1 MFNGPNVAERMI
13 PTPGDLCDLFLA
25 RRAPRWRIEAG
36 FGDAKLIRK
45 LGDVLEDN
53 LSAQ

>member
-1 MFNGPNVAERMI
+1 MADRRTLPRGGSQ
-13 PTPGDLCDLFLA
+13 TPGDPCDLFLS

-36 FGDAKLIRK
+36 FGYTKLIRK

-53 LSAQ
+53 LSAL

>member
-1 MFNGPNVAERMI
+1 MADRRTLQRGGSQ
-13 PTPGDLCDLFLA
+13 TPGDPCDLFSS